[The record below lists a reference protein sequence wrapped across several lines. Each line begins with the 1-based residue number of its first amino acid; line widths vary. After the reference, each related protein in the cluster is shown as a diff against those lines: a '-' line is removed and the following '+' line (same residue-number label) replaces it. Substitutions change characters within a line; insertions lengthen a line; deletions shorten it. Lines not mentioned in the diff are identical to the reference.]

1 MIALKFTITGV
12 DCREVRLPTHPESD
26 QQVYEALRTA
36 LNIPED
42 DDMHIYTESGD
53 IVKTTELTQFR
64 VDLQNQV
71 FKVCILNK
79 N

>member
-12 DCREVRLPTHPESD
+12 DCREVRLHVHPESD

-71 FKVCILNK
+71 FKV
-79 N
+79 

>member
-12 DCREVRLPTHPESD
+12 DCREVRLLAHPESD

-71 FKVCILNK
+71 FKV
-79 N
+79 